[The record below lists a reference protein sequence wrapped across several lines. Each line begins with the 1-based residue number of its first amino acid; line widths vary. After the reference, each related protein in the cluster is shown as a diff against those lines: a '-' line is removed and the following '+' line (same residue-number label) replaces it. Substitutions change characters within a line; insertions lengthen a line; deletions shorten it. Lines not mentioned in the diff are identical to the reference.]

1 MKKLLAPSILS
12 ADFSNLS
19 QQIRYAEMGGADLIH
34 CDVMDGHF
42 VPNISFG
49 PLVVDAVKRS
59 TSLPV
64 DAHLM
69 IESPEKYIEQFAQ
82 AGADFISVHV
92 EEVVHLDRVV
102 NMIKE
107 LNVKAGVV
115 LNPATPLTVL
125 DNVLSIVDFVLLMSV
140 NPGFG
145 GQSFIGYTLEK
156 IKALDKIRQER
167 NLNFLIEVDGGI
179 DENNISNISDAGCDI
194 FVAGSAVFKA
204 DNIVEAV
211 TKLRNK
217 ILSE

>member
-1 MKKLLAPSILS
+1 MKRLLAPSILS
-12 ADFSNLS
+12 ADFSNLA

-49 PLVVDAVKRS
+49 PLVVEAVKRS

-64 DAHLM
+64 DVHLM
-69 IESPEKYIEQFAQ
+69 IKSPEKYIKQFAE

-92 EEVVHLDRVV
+92 EEVVHLDRVI

-115 LNPATPLTVL
+115 LNPATPLNAL
-125 DNVLSIVDFVLLMSV
+125 DNVLGIVDFVLLMSV

-145 GQSFIGYTLEK
+145 GQSFIDYVLEK
-156 IKALDKIRQER
+156 VKDLDKIRQER

-179 DENNISNISDAGCDI
+179 EESNIKNVSDAGCNM
-194 FVAGSAVFKA
+194 FVAGSAVFKT

-217 ILSE
+217 ILTE

>member
-107 LNVKAGVV
+107 LNVKAGIV